1 MCASY
6 DSKNTQHEMVCCPS
20 GTKLMRGSLDDLLNY
35 NKMLVYLSVTDRE
48 NAVTDREKT
57 VTDRQKTV

>member
-6 DSKNTQHEMVCCPS
+6 DSKNTQHEMVCCPG